1 MFNRNLFNRT
11 VFTHSR
17 VRSYSSSNYDYITSP
32 FVASMITIGSCF
44 LTGTVVRNDIDSLYR
59 QQEEIKKILK
69 EIKESK

>member
-1 MFNRNLFNRT
+1 
-11 VFTHSR
+11 
-17 VRSYSSSNYDYITSP
+17 
-32 FVASMITIGSCF
+32 MITIGSCF